1 MTSPDALVLEK
12 MINIIE
18 VKTDEFI
25 TEAKELFQE
34 YASALGFNLDFQGFT
49 REIDNFPEQYSAPD
63 GRLYLACYGNQSIGC
78 VGLRYFEKGIC
89 EIKRLYIRPE
99 FRGMKAGRMLA
110 EASIKAARDIG
121 YEYIRLDTLQSME
134 SANSLYKSLG
144 FYDIEPYRHNP
155 IDGAMY
161 MELDLQ
167 KQR

>member
-1 MTSPDALVLEK
+1 M
-12 MINIIE
+12 NIIIE
-18 VKTDEFI
+18 IIEAKTNELI
-25 TEAKELFQE
+25 SETKELFQE
-34 YASALGFNLDFQGFT
+34 YASTLGFDLDFQDFKKEMEGFP
-49 REIDNFPEQYSAPD
+49 DHYSTPD
-63 GRLYLACYGNQSIGC
+63 GCLYLACYGKQRIGC

-110 EASIKAARDIG
+110 EAAIKAARDIG

-134 SANSLYKSLG
+134 SANSMYKSLG